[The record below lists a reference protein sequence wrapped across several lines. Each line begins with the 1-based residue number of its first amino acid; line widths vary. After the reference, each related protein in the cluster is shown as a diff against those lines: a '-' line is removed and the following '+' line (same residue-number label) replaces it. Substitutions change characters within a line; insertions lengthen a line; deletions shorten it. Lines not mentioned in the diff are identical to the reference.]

1 MPSVLITGANR
12 GIGLELTRLF
22 AQNAWRVFA
31 CCRTPEQAKDLG
43 ELTQEFSKQVSVH
56 PMEVTDSLSIDALA
70 LSLKDEPL
78 DLLVNNAGIMG
89 GEKQGIQEMDFSAWE
104 ETFRVNTIAPFRI
117 FQALLPNLKLSSAP
131 KVATISSQMGA
142 LNRESAGAYAYR
154 SSKAAV
160 NKVMQT
166 LACEMAME
174 NFIITLFHPGWVK
187 TDMGGDQADITTEES
202 AAGLYRKLSSL
213 EPRDNGK
220 FYKWNGEE
228 HPW

>member
-12 GIGLELTRLF
+12 GIGLELVRLF

-31 CCRTPEQAKDLG
+31 CCRAPEKAADLLQLAADFKG
-43 ELTQEFSKQVSVH
+43 NMTVH
-56 PMEVTDSLSIDALA
+56 SLEVTDSLSIDALA
-70 LSLKDEPL
+70 QSLKEETL

-89 GEKQGIQEMDFSAWE
+89 GERQGVQEMDFGAWE

-117 FQALLPNLKLSSAP
+117 FQGFLPNLKRSSAP
-131 KVATISSQMGA
+131 KVATISSQMGS
-142 LNRESAGAYAYR
+142 LSRESAGAYAYR

-187 TDMGGDQADITTEES
+187 TDMGGAHADITASES
-202 AAGLYRKLSSL
+202 AAGLYEKMSNL
-213 EPRDNGK
+213 EPGDNGK
-220 FYKWNGEE
+220 FFIWNGEE

>member
-22 AQNAWRVFA
+22 AQNSWRVFA
-31 CCRTPEQAKDLG
+31 CCRTPEKASDLG
-43 ELTQEFSKQVSVH
+43 QLAQDFGERVSVH
-56 PMEVTDSLSIDALA
+56 SLEVTDDLSIDSLA

-89 GEKQGIQEMDFSAWE
+89 GEKQGIQEMDFAAWE
-104 ETFRVNTIAPFRI
+104 ETFRVNTIAPFRV
-117 FQALLPNLKLSSAP
+117 FQAFLPNLKLSPAP

-187 TDMGGDQADITTEES
+187 TDMGGAHADITTEES
-202 AAGLYRKLSSL
+202 AAGLYQKMSRL